1 MTASKDIRVDRVQWS
16 QDSDREALRAL
27 RFEVFVREQNV
38 PESLEWD
45 ELDATSI
52 HVLARNEADE
62 PIGCGRLTPK
72 HKIGRMAVQR
82 DWRGH
87 GVGAALLHKL
97 IDQARALGWP
107 AVSLD
112 AQIQAMGFYE
122 REGFVAISDV
132 FDDAGIPHRTMRL
145 TLTTPHATA

>member
-1 MTASKDIRVDRVQWS
+1 MTASKAIRVRSAQWD
-16 QDSDREALRAL
+16 QDDDREALRAL
-27 RFEVFVREQNV
+27 RLDVFVREQNV
-38 PESLEWD
+38 PEALEWD
-45 ELDATSI
+45 DLDATSA
-52 HVLARNEADE
+52 HVLALNEAGQ

-72 HKIGRMAVQR
+72 RKIGRMAVHR

-97 IDQARALGWP
+97 IDHARTLGWP
-107 AVSLD
+107 EISLD

-122 REGFVAISDV
+122 REGFVATGDV

-145 TLTTPHATA
+145 ALPAI